1 VVVIREVALS
11 ARRIRLLAL
20 LLLGCRPSGPE
31 PFDGTVELFFRP
43 EVGDSYLSC
52 GQAYQFGKKSLS
64 LLDLHFYVYDVRL
77 VTEDGAEHPVTI
89 ADEPPFQ
96 HNGWALLDFA
106 DGMSPCE
113 SDSVLN
119 KTVKGTVEWDGEAA
133 DFTGVRFRLG
143 VPPESGGPNVFFQ
156 AASTEAS
163 VVLSGGSCLA
173 LGGCD
178 DVNRPAIALDGYD
191 VANSVIAV
199 DWGAVMNPAGAAPCE
214 PDGCGCDSRCVP
226 GAGVAWTAEEGT
238 SEPAVF
244 RVE

>member
-1 VVVIREVALS
+1 LS
-11 ARRIRLLAL
+11 APRIRLLAV

-77 VTEDGAEHPVTI
+77 VTGDGAEHPVVI

-96 HNGWALLDFA
+96 QNGWALLDFA

-119 KTVKGTVEWDGEAA
+119 KTIKGTVEWDGEAA
-133 DFTGVRFRLG
+133 DFTEIRFRLG
-143 VPPESGGPNVFFQ
+143 TPPTSGGPNVFFR

-163 VVLSGGSCLA
+163 VVLSA
-173 LGGCD
+173 GGCLGLD
-178 DVNRPAIALDGYD
+178 SCGGTNRPDIALDGFD
-191 VANSVIAV
+191 VASSVIAV
-199 DWGAVMNPAGAAPCE
+199 DWGAVMNPAADEPCE
-214 PDGCGCDSRCVP
+214 PVECGCASRCVP
-226 GAGVAWTAEEGT
+226 GAGVAWTAREGT